1 MVETEVRILK
11 MIKHENIVQ
20 LYEMHEFDGKIYLVM
35 ELYVSLS
42 LCLFILIPFSRLLC
56 SVTGGELFDEI
67 MGRGNFVE
75 KDAAVIVQ
83 KILFAIQYLHRM
95 GIVHRDLKPENLLLS
110 DRSNNPEIKISD
122 FGLSKIFK
130 HSGVMKTAC
139 GTPGYVGMHHH
150 DCLYTSTTTFLTHS
164 LLMIAPEVLKKKGY
178 GPQVDLWS
186 LGVITY
192 ILLCGYPPFY
202 DATNTELF
210 KKIMAGKF
218 QFDKPWW
225 DNISDIGMDC
235 LLDSLYRISYSM
247 HIPSSIYL

>member
-1 MVETEVRILK
+1 
-11 MIKHENIVQ
+11 
-20 LYEMHEFDGKIYLVM
+20 M
-35 ELYVSLS
+35 ERFTWSWNCMS
-42 LCLFILIPFSRLLC
+42 FFALCLFLLIPLSLVSSPFLC
-56 SVTGGELFDEI
+56 RVTGGELFDEI

-139 GTPGYVGMHHH
+139 GTPGYVGMLHHYFSFYISI
-150 DCLYTSTTTFLTHS
+150 DYLFLHTHT
-164 LLMIAPEVLKKKGY
+164 LLLTAPEVLKKKGY

-235 LLDSLYRISYSM
+235 LLDSLHQISYSM
-247 HIPSSIYL
+247 HIFSSIYL